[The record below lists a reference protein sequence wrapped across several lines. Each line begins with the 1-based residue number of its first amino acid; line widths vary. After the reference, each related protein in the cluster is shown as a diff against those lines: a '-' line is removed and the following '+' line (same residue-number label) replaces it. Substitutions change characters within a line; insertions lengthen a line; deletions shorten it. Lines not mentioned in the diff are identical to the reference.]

1 MAFSVVKRSVNAV
14 RSSIVC
20 QRIREQVSLR
30 LDDELSQ
37 LELRMVAAHL
47 ERCADAVEFEAS
59 VREFTEELRAAPL
72 QSPRLPIVVR
82 RARRRVSL
90 SAAQIS
96 VAATLAVAVLGV
108 LSQVGLPGSP
118 TRPSAEGSRRRTS
131 SRPRGSR
138 SARSLRSTRTCR
150 ARDQPGPFSAI

>member
-1 MAFSVVKRSVNAV
+1 MNAV

-47 ERCADAVEFEAS
+47 ERCAECHAFEAS

-82 RARRRVSL
+82 RAHRRVSL

-108 LSQVGLPGSP
+108 LSQVAGS
-118 TRPSAEGSRRRTS
+118 TS
-131 SRPRGSR
+131 P
-138 SARSLRSTRTCR
+138 
-150 ARDQPGPFSAI
+150 P

>member
-1 MAFSVVKRSVNAV
+1 VNAV

-37 LELRMVAAHL
+37 LELRMVASHL
-47 ERCADAVEFEAS
+47 ERCAECHAFEAS
-59 VREFTEELRAAPL
+59 VRQFTEELRAAPL

-82 RARRRVSL
+82 RAHRRFSL

-96 VAATLAVAVLGV
+96 VAATLAVALLGV

-118 TRPSAEGSRRRTS
+118 DPAVGGT
-131 SRPRGSR
+131 
-138 SARSLRSTRTCR
+138 LSTANLFKASWQPERELEQLDTNLPGTKR
-150 ARDQPGPFSAI
+150 PGPLPAI

>member
-1 MAFSVVKRSVNAV
+1 MNVV
-14 RSSIVC
+14 RSSIAC

-30 LDDELSQ
+30 LDAELSQ

-47 ERCADAVEFEAS
+47 ERCAECHAFEES
-59 VREFTEELRAAPL
+59 VREFTEGLRAAPL
-72 QSPRLPIVVR
+72 QSPRAPILVQ
-82 RARRRVSL
+82 RAHRRVSL

-118 TRPSAEGSRRRTS
+118 DAGVDGRLPTTNLFKTS
-131 SRPRGSR
+131 WQPEREIRLLDTNLPGTER
-138 SARSLRSTRTCR
+138 
-150 ARDQPGPFSAI
+150 PGPLSAI

>member
-1 MAFSVVKRSVNAV
+1 MNAV

-30 LDDELSQ
+30 LDGELSQ

-47 ERCADAVEFEAS
+47 ERCAECRTFEES

-72 QSPRLPIVVR
+72 QSPRLPILVR
-82 RARRRVSL
+82 RARRVSL
-90 SAAQIS
+90 SAVQIS

-108 LSQVGLPGSP
+108 LSQVGLPGSADP
-118 TRPSAEGSRRRTS
+118 AVG
-131 SRPRGSR
+131 GG
-138 SARSLRSTRTCR
+138 LSTANLFKTTWQPEREIAQIDANLPGTDR
-150 ARDQPGPFSAI
+150 PGPFSAI

>member
-1 MAFSVVKRSVNAV
+1 MNAV

-37 LELRMVAAHL
+37 LELRMVGAHL
-47 ERCADAVEFEAS
+47 ERCAECRTFEES
-59 VREFTEELRAAPL
+59 VHEFTEELRAAPL

-82 RARRRVSL
+82 RAHRRVSL
-90 SAAQIS
+90 SAVQIS

-108 LSQVGLPGSP
+108 LSQVGLPGSADP
-118 TRPSAEGSRRRTS
+118 AVG
-131 SRPRGSR
+131 GG
-138 SARSLRSTRTCR
+138 LSTANLFKTTWQPEREIAQIDANLPGTDR
-150 ARDQPGPFSAI
+150 PGPFSAI

>member
-1 MAFSVVKRSVNAV
+1 MNAV

-47 ERCADAVEFEAS
+47 ARCTECHAFESS

-72 QSPRLPIVVR
+72 QSPRIPIVVR
-82 RARRRVSL
+82 RAHRRVSL

-118 TRPSAEGSRRRTS
+118 DPAVGGTLSTTNLFKTS
-131 SRPRGSR
+131 WQPEREIAQLDANLPGTKR
-138 SARSLRSTRTCR
+138 
-150 ARDQPGPFSAI
+150 PGPFPAI